1 MAETAK
7 PNFFL
12 RRPVLSGVISI
23 LITLVGA
30 LALKVL
36 PIAQYPDLVPPTVN
50 VSVAYPGAS
59 AETIAAT
66 VLAPLEVN
74 INGVEN
80 MLYMT
85 STASSGSGTGTINVY
100 FSLGTNPDMALVN
113 VNNKVNL
120 AQTLLPEEVR
130 RQGVSVVK
138 RSPSMLQVF
147 SFFSPDGRYDDVY
160 IHNWLQTNVVDELK
174 RVEGVGDC
182 QVFGQMDYAMRI
194 WLQPDKLAKYGL
206 TPAQVTQAIRNQ
218 NSQFAPGR
226 LGDSPTVR
234 GTDLTWQIDTQG
246 RLVSPSEFGE
256 IIIASGENSAML
268 RLKDVARIEL
278 GGKDYSVSSKF
289 NGKISRMGAVYLLP
303 GANAIATGDRVT
315 ARLGEIAKTLPDG
328 LEFKLVVDTNDFV
341 MESIH
346 EVISTLIEAMI
357 LVFIV
362 VYVFL
367 QNWRATLIPCIAVPV
382 SVIGT
387 FAGMYALGYS
397 INTLTLFGL
406 VLAIGIVVDDAIVVL
421 ENVERIMS
429 TYHLPPKE
437 ATAKAM
443 SEVTAPV
450 IAIVL
455 VLCAVFVPV
464 SFMGGLAGQMYR
476 QFAITISVSVVLSG
490 IVALTLTPAL
500 CALLLKPHQEGHVP
514 AKPFAVFNYAFARVT
529 HSYLRVVR
537 MIKDSGFVSML
548 IFGLMVC
555 AIYWLFRI
563 IPGGLVPNEDQ
574 GYTLGMA
581 ILADGASRERTENVE
596 KVLNKVALDH
606 PANQTFASINGL
618 DITSLSVK
626 SNYATFFTSLKP
638 WSQRK
643 EKGLTPEDVTGKMMT
658 VTMMQPEAIV
668 LGFSP
673 PPIQGMSTTGGF
685 EGYIQMRGD
694 GTIYDLEKN
703 ANKVMAEAMSRNQDG
718 SPKYPAIGQ
727 TRSLFSTNSPQL
739 YARLDRERC
748 QDMGISVS
756 SVYDAMSSTFGAS
769 YVNDFN
775 YLGRTFQV
783 RMQSDAEYRMLPDS
797 LRDVFV
803 ATNKGEMVPL
813 SALMTLER
821 RTAPQVMERY
831 NVFPAAHFLGSPAPG
846 FSSGDALLQMEA
858 AAKAVLPSDYQLGWV
873 GSALQEKLASADTAI
888 IFVLALVMVFLIL
901 AAQYESWS
909 LPLAVLTA
917 VPFGVFGALA
927 ATWFRDLAND
937 VYFQVALVTLVGL
950 AAKNAILIVE
960 FAVESWRGGRS
971 LDVAAMHA
979 SRLRFRPIV
988 MTSLAFIL
996 GCVPLAISSG
1006 AGANSRHAIGTAVIG
1021 GMLAATCIATLFVP
1035 FFFRIIMRVSLWLQ
1049 GKKDPNEGKGGYTVE
1064 DEIKDMEKEY
1074 EMH

>member
-1 MAETAK
+1 MAASAK
-7 PNFFL
+7 PNLFL
-12 RRPVLSGVISI
+12 RRPVLSAVISI

-30 LALKVL
+30 LAMKAL

-50 VSVAYPGAS
+50 VSVSYPGAS

-85 STASSGSGTGTINVY
+85 STAASGSGSGSINVY

-130 RQGVSVVK
+130 RQGVTVVK
-138 RSPSMLQVF
+138 RSPAMLQAF
-147 SFFSPDGRYDDVY
+147 AYYSPDGRYDEVY
-160 IHNWLQTNVVDELK
+160 IHNWMQINVVDELK
-174 RVEGVGDC
+174 RVPGVGDC
-182 QVFGQMDYAMRI
+182 SVFGSMSYSMRI

-206 TPAQVTQAIRNQ
+206 TVGEVARAIQDQ
-218 NSQFAPGR
+218 NSQYAPGR
-226 LGDSPTVR
+226 LGDMPSPSSTQ
-234 GTDLTWQIDTQG
+234 LTWQIDTEG
-246 RLVSPSEFGE
+246 RLVTPEQFGE
-256 IIIASGENSAML
+256 IIVRTGEDSAML

-278 GGKDYSVSSKF
+278 GGQDYSVGSRY
-289 NGKISRMGAVYLLP
+289 NGMAARMGAVYLLP
-303 GANAIATGDRVT
+303 GANAIATGDLVL
-315 ARLGEIAKTLPDG
+315 ARLEEIAKTLPDG
-328 LEFKLVVDTNDFV
+328 MAYKVVVDTNDFV
-341 MESIH
+341 MESIK
-346 EVISTLIEAMI
+346 EVISTLVEAMI

-382 SVIGT
+382 SIIGT

-397 INTLTLFGL
+397 INTLTLFGM

-429 TYHLPPKE
+429 SEHLPPKE

-443 SEVTAPV
+443 NEVTAPV

-455 VLCAVFVPV
+455 VLCAVFIPV
-464 SFMGGLAGQMYR
+464 SFMGGLAGQMYK

-490 IVALTLTPAL
+490 IVALTLTPSL
-500 CALLLKPHQEGHVP
+500 CALLLKPHAHDY
-514 AKPFAVFNYAFARVT
+514 KPPRAFTWFNYAFGKVT
-529 HSYLRVVR
+529 HRYLRAVR
-537 MIKDSGFVSML
+537 FIKDSGLRAMILFSV
-548 IFGLMVC
+548 MVV
-555 AIYWLFRI
+555 AIVWLLKVV
-563 IPGGLVPNEDQ
+563 PGGLVPNEDQ
-574 GYTLGMA
+574 GYILGMA
-581 ILADGASRERTENVE
+581 ILADGASQHRTTAVTDTLSDF
-596 KVLNKVALDH
+596 VLKDPSVDGIA
-606 PANQTFASINGL
+606 TINGL
-618 DITSLSVK
+618 DITSMAVK
-626 SNYATFFTSLKP
+626 SNYGTFFATLKP
-638 WSQRK
+638 WDQRK
-643 EKGLTPEDVTGKMMT
+643 GPGMSADDLTKKVMA
-658 VTMMQPEAIV
+658 VTMMQPEAVV

-673 PPIQGMSTTGGF
+673 PPISGMSTTGGF

-694 GTIYDLEKN
+694 GTIYDLEREAN
-703 ANKVMAEAMSRNQDG
+703 AVVAEATAKKADG
-718 SPKYPAIGQ
+718 TPKYPAIGSVQ
-727 TRSLFSTNSPQL
+727 NLFSTGAPQL
-739 YARLDRERC
+739 YANLDRERC
-748 QDMGISVS
+748 KDMGVSVS
-756 SVYDAMSSTFGAS
+756 DVFTAMGATFGTT

-775 YLGRTFQV
+775 YMGRTFQV
-783 RMQSDAEYRMLPDS
+783 RMQSEAAYRMLPES
-797 LRDVFV
+797 LNDVFV
-803 ATNKGEMVPL
+803 RNDKGEMIPL
-813 SALMTLER
+813 TAVMTLER

-831 NVFPAAHFLGSPAPG
+831 NVFPAAHIMGNPADG
-846 FSSGDALLQMEA
+846 YSSGQALDAMEQA
-858 AAKAVLPSDYQLGWV
+858 ANAVLPNDFSLGWV
-873 GSALQEKLASADTAI
+873 GSALQEKLASADTTI

-917 VPFGVFGALA
+917 VPFGVFGALV
-927 ATWFRDLAND
+927 ATWMRDLSND

-960 FAVESWRGGRS
+960 FAVESWRDGRS
-971 LDVAAMHA
+971 LDVAAMQA
-979 SRLRFRPIV
+979 ARLRFRPIV

-1035 FFFRIIMRVSLWLQ
+1035 YFFKAIMQLSLKLQ
-1049 GKKDPNEGKGGYTVE
+1049 GKKDPNEGKSRFDDDPE
-1064 DEIKDMEKEY
+1064 DI
-1074 EMH
+1074 

>member
-1 MAETAK
+1 MAASAK
-7 PNFFL
+7 PNLFL
-12 RRPVLSGVISI
+12 RRPVLSAVISI

-30 LALKVL
+30 LAMKAL

-50 VSVAYPGAS
+50 VSVSYPGAS

-85 STASSGSGTGTINVY
+85 STAASGSGSGSINVY

-130 RQGVSVVK
+130 RQGVTVVK
-138 RSPSMLQVF
+138 RSPAMLQAF
-147 SFFSPDGRYDDVY
+147 AYYSPDGRYDEVY
-160 IHNWLQTNVVDELK
+160 IHNWMQINVVDELK
-174 RVEGVGDC
+174 RVPGVGDC
-182 QVFGQMDYAMRI
+182 SVFGSMSYSMRI

-206 TPAQVTQAIRNQ
+206 TVGEVARAIQDQ
-218 NSQFAPGR
+218 NSQYAPGR
-226 LGDSPTVR
+226 LGDMPSPSSTQ
-234 GTDLTWQIDTQG
+234 LTWQIDTEG
-246 RLVSPSEFGE
+246 RLVTPEQFGE
-256 IIIASGENSAML
+256 IIVRTGEDSAML

-278 GGKDYSVSSKF
+278 GGQDYSVGSRY
-289 NGKISRMGAVYLLP
+289 NGMVARMGAVYLLP
-303 GANAIATGDRVT
+303 GANAIATGDLVL
-315 ARLGEIAKTLPDG
+315 ARLEEIAKTLPDG
-328 LEFKLVVDTNDFV
+328 MAYKVVVDTNDFV
-341 MESIH
+341 MESIK
-346 EVISTLIEAMI
+346 EVISTLVEAMI

-382 SVIGT
+382 SIIGT

-397 INTLTLFGL
+397 INTLTLFGM

-429 TYHLPPKE
+429 SEHLPPKE

-443 SEVTAPV
+443 NEVTAPV

-455 VLCAVFVPV
+455 VLCAVFIPV
-464 SFMGGLAGQMYR
+464 SFMGGLAGQMYK

-490 IVALTLTPAL
+490 IVALTLTPSL
-500 CALLLKPHQEGHVP
+500 CALLLKPHAHDY
-514 AKPFAVFNYAFARVT
+514 KPPRAFTWFNYAFGKVT
-529 HSYLRVVR
+529 HRYLRAVR
-537 MIKDSGFVSML
+537 FIKDSGLRAMILFSV
-548 IFGLMVC
+548 MVV
-555 AIYWLFRI
+555 AIVWLLKVV
-563 IPGGLVPNEDQ
+563 PGGLVPNEDQ
-574 GYTLGMA
+574 GYILGMA
-581 ILADGASRERTENVE
+581 ILADGASQHRTTAVTDTLSDF
-596 KVLNKVALDH
+596 VLKDPSVDGIA
-606 PANQTFASINGL
+606 TINGL
-618 DITSLSVK
+618 DITSMAVK
-626 SNYATFFTSLKP
+626 SNYGTFFATLKP
-638 WSQRK
+638 WDQRK
-643 EKGLTPEDVTGKMMT
+643 GPGMSADDLTKKVMA
-658 VTMMQPEAIV
+658 VTMMQPEAVV

-673 PPIQGMSTTGGF
+673 PPISGMSTTGGF

-694 GTIYDLEKN
+694 GTIYDLEKEAN
-703 ANKVMAEAMSRNQDG
+703 AVVAEATAKKADG
-718 SPKYPAIGQ
+718 TPKYPAIGSVQ
-727 TRSLFSTNSPQL
+727 NLFSTGAPQL
-739 YARLDRERC
+739 YANLDRERC
-748 QDMGISVS
+748 KDMGVSVS
-756 SVYDAMSSTFGAS
+756 DVFTAMGATFGTT

-775 YLGRTFQV
+775 YMGRTFQV
-783 RMQSDAEYRMLPDS
+783 RMQSEAAYRMLPES
-797 LRDVFV
+797 LNDVFV
-803 ATNKGEMVPL
+803 RNDKGEMIPL
-813 SALMTLER
+813 TAVMTLER

-831 NVFPAAHFLGSPAPG
+831 NVFPAAHIMGNPADG
-846 FSSGDALLQMEA
+846 YSSGQALDAMEQA
-858 AAKAVLPSDYQLGWV
+858 ANAVLPNDFSLGWV
-873 GSALQEKLASADTAI
+873 GSALQEKLASADTTI

-917 VPFGVFGALA
+917 VPFGVFGALV
-927 ATWFRDLAND
+927 ATWMRDLSND

-960 FAVESWRGGRS
+960 FAVESWRDGRS
-971 LDVAAMHA
+971 LDVAAMQA
-979 SRLRFRPIV
+979 ARLRFRPIV

-1035 FFFRIIMRVSLWLQ
+1035 YFFKAIMQLSLKLQ
-1049 GKKDPNEGKGGYTVE
+1049 GKKDPNEGKSRFDDDPE
-1064 DEIKDMEKEY
+1064 DI
-1074 EMH
+1074 

>member
-1 MAETAK
+1 MAASAK
-7 PNFFL
+7 PNLFL
-12 RRPVLSGVISI
+12 RRPVLSAVISI

-30 LALKVL
+30 LAMKAL

-50 VSVAYPGAS
+50 VSVSYPGAS

-85 STASSGSGTGTINVY
+85 STAASGSGSGSINVY

-130 RQGVSVVK
+130 RQGVTVVK
-138 RSPSMLQVF
+138 RSPAMLQAF
-147 SFFSPDGRYDDVY
+147 AYYSPDGRYDEVY
-160 IHNWLQTNVVDELK
+160 IHNWMQINVVDELK
-174 RVEGVGDC
+174 RVPGVGDC
-182 QVFGQMDYAMRI
+182 SVFGSMSYSMRI

-206 TPAQVTQAIRNQ
+206 TVGEVARAIQDQ
-218 NSQFAPGR
+218 NSQYAPGR
-226 LGDSPTVR
+226 LGDMPSPSSTQ
-234 GTDLTWQIDTQG
+234 LTWQIDTEG
-246 RLVSPSEFGE
+246 RLVTPEQFGE
-256 IIIASGENSAML
+256 IIVRTGEDSAML

-278 GGKDYSVSSKF
+278 GGQDYSVGSRY
-289 NGKISRMGAVYLLP
+289 NGMVARMGAVYLLP
-303 GANAIATGDRVT
+303 GANAIATGDLVL
-315 ARLGEIAKTLPDG
+315 ARLEEIAKTLPDG
-328 LEFKLVVDTNDFV
+328 MAYKVVVDTNDFV
-341 MESIH
+341 MESIK
-346 EVISTLIEAMI
+346 EVISTLVEAMI

-382 SVIGT
+382 SIIGT

-397 INTLTLFGL
+397 INTLTLFGM

-429 TYHLPPKE
+429 SEHLPPKE

-443 SEVTAPV
+443 NEVTAPV

-455 VLCAVFVPV
+455 VLCAVFIPV
-464 SFMGGLAGQMYR
+464 SFMGGLAGQMYK

-490 IVALTLTPAL
+490 IVALTLTPSL
-500 CALLLKPHQEGHVP
+500 CALLLKPHAHDY
-514 AKPFAVFNYAFARVT
+514 KPPRAFTWFNYAFGKVT
-529 HSYLRVVR
+529 HRYLRAVR
-537 MIKDSGFVSML
+537 FIKDSGLRAIILFSV
-548 IFGLMVC
+548 MVV
-555 AIYWLFRI
+555 AIVWLLKVV
-563 IPGGLVPNEDQ
+563 PGGLVPNEDQ
-574 GYTLGMA
+574 GYILGMA
-581 ILADGASRERTENVE
+581 ILADGASQHRTTAVTDTLSDF
-596 KVLNKVALDH
+596 VLKDPSVDGIA
-606 PANQTFASINGL
+606 TINGL
-618 DITSLSVK
+618 DITSMAVK
-626 SNYATFFTSLKP
+626 SNYGTFFATLKP
-638 WSQRK
+638 WDQRK
-643 EKGLTPEDVTGKMMT
+643 GPGMSADDLTKKVMA
-658 VTMMQPEAIV
+658 VTMMQPEAVV

-673 PPIQGMSTTGGF
+673 PPISGMSTTGGF

-694 GTIYDLEKN
+694 GTIYDLEREAN
-703 ANKVMAEAMSRNQDG
+703 AVVAEATAKKADG
-718 SPKYPAIGQ
+718 TPKYPAIGSVQ
-727 TRSLFSTNSPQL
+727 NLFSTGAPQL
-739 YARLDRERC
+739 YANLDRERC
-748 QDMGISVS
+748 KDMGVSVS
-756 SVYDAMSSTFGAS
+756 DVFTAMGATFGTT

-775 YLGRTFQV
+775 YMGRTFQV
-783 RMQSDAEYRMLPDS
+783 RMQSEAAYRMLPES
-797 LRDVFV
+797 LNDVFV
-803 ATNKGEMVPL
+803 RNDKGEMIPL
-813 SALMTLER
+813 TAVMTLER

-831 NVFPAAHFLGSPAPG
+831 NVFPAAHIMGNPADG
-846 FSSGDALLQMEA
+846 YSSGQALDAMEQA
-858 AAKAVLPSDYQLGWV
+858 ANAVLPNDFSLGWV
-873 GSALQEKLASADTAI
+873 GSALQEKLASADTTI

-917 VPFGVFGALA
+917 VPFGVFGALV
-927 ATWFRDLAND
+927 ATWMRDLSND

-960 FAVESWRGGRS
+960 FAVESWRDGRS
-971 LDVAAMHA
+971 LDVAAMQA
-979 SRLRFRPIV
+979 ARLRFRPIV

-1035 FFFRIIMRVSLWLQ
+1035 YFFKAIMQLSLKLQ
-1049 GKKDPNEGKGGYTVE
+1049 GKKDPNEGKSRFDDDPE
-1064 DEIKDMEKEY
+1064 DI
-1074 EMH
+1074 

>member
-1 MAETAK
+1 MAASAK
-7 PNFFL
+7 PKLFL
-12 RRPVLSGVISI
+12 RRPVLSAVISI

-30 LALKVL
+30 LAMKAL

-50 VSVAYPGAS
+50 VSVSYPGAS

-85 STASSGSGTGTINVY
+85 STAASGSGSGSINVY

-130 RQGVSVVK
+130 RQGVTVVK
-138 RSPSMLQVF
+138 RSPAMLQAF
-147 SFFSPDGRYDDVY
+147 AYYSPDGRYDEVY
-160 IHNWLQTNVVDELK
+160 IHNWMQINVVDELK
-174 RVEGVGDC
+174 RVPGVGDC
-182 QVFGQMDYAMRI
+182 SVFGSMSYSMRI

-206 TPAQVTQAIRNQ
+206 TVGEVARAIQDQ
-218 NSQFAPGR
+218 NSQYAPGR
-226 LGDSPTVR
+226 LGDMPSPSSTQ
-234 GTDLTWQIDTQG
+234 LTWQIDTEG
-246 RLVSPSEFGE
+246 RLVTPEQFGE
-256 IIIASGENSAML
+256 IIVRTGEDSAML

-278 GGKDYSVSSKF
+278 GGQDYSVGSRY
-289 NGKISRMGAVYLLP
+289 NGMVARMGAVYLLP
-303 GANAIATGDRVT
+303 GANAIATGDLVL
-315 ARLGEIAKTLPDG
+315 ARLEEIAKTLPDG
-328 LEFKLVVDTNDFV
+328 MAYKVVVDTNDFV
-341 MESIH
+341 MESIK
-346 EVISTLIEAMI
+346 EVISTLVEAMI

-382 SVIGT
+382 SIIGT

-397 INTLTLFGL
+397 INTLTLFGM

-429 TYHLPPKE
+429 SEHLPPKE

-443 SEVTAPV
+443 NEVTAPV

-455 VLCAVFVPV
+455 VLCAVFIPV
-464 SFMGGLAGQMYR
+464 SFMGGLAGQMYK

-490 IVALTLTPAL
+490 IVALTLTPSL
-500 CALLLKPHQEGHVP
+500 CALLLKPHAHDY
-514 AKPFAVFNYAFARVT
+514 KPPRAFTWFNYAFGKVT
-529 HSYLRVVR
+529 HRYLRAVR
-537 MIKDSGFVSML
+537 FIKDSGLRAMILFSV
-548 IFGLMVC
+548 MVV
-555 AIYWLFRI
+555 AIVWLLKVV
-563 IPGGLVPNEDQ
+563 PGGLVPNEDQ
-574 GYTLGMA
+574 GYILGMA
-581 ILADGASRERTENVE
+581 ILADGASQHRTTAVTDTLSDF
-596 KVLNKVALDH
+596 VLKDPSVDGIA
-606 PANQTFASINGL
+606 TINGL
-618 DITSLSVK
+618 DITSMAVK
-626 SNYATFFTSLKP
+626 SNYGTFFATLKP
-638 WSQRK
+638 WDQRK
-643 EKGLTPEDVTGKMMT
+643 GPGMSADDLTKKVMA
-658 VTMMQPEAIV
+658 VTMMQPEAVV

-673 PPIQGMSTTGGF
+673 PPISGMSTTGGF

-694 GTIYDLEKN
+694 GTIYDLEREAN
-703 ANKVMAEAMSRNQDG
+703 AVVAEATAKKADG
-718 SPKYPAIGQ
+718 TPKYPAIGSVQ
-727 TRSLFSTNSPQL
+727 NLFSTGAPQL
-739 YARLDRERC
+739 YANLDRERC
-748 QDMGISVS
+748 KDMGVSVS
-756 SVYDAMSSTFGAS
+756 DVFTAMGATFGTT

-775 YLGRTFQV
+775 YMGRTFQV
-783 RMQSDAEYRMLPDS
+783 RMQSEAAYRMLPES
-797 LRDVFV
+797 LNDVFV
-803 ATNKGEMVPL
+803 RNDKGEMIPL
-813 SALMTLER
+813 TAVMTLER

-831 NVFPAAHFLGSPAPG
+831 NVFPAAHIMGNPADG
-846 FSSGDALLQMEA
+846 YSSGQALDAMERA
-858 AAKAVLPSDYQLGWV
+858 ANAVLPNDFSLGWV
-873 GSALQEKLASADTAI
+873 GSALQEKLASADTTI

-917 VPFGVFGALA
+917 VPFGVFGALV
-927 ATWFRDLAND
+927 ATWMRDLSND

-960 FAVESWRGGRS
+960 FAVESWRDGRS
-971 LDVAAMHA
+971 LDVAAMQA
-979 SRLRFRPIV
+979 ARLRFRPIV

-1035 FFFRIIMRVSLWLQ
+1035 YFFKAIMQLSLKLQ
-1049 GKKDPNEGKGGYTVE
+1049 GKKDPNEGKSRFDDDPE
-1064 DEIKDMEKEY
+1064 DI
-1074 EMH
+1074 

>member
-1 MAETAK
+1 MAASAK
-7 PNFFL
+7 PNLFL
-12 RRPVLSGVISI
+12 RRPVLSAVISI

-30 LALKVL
+30 LAMKAL

-50 VSVAYPGAS
+50 VSVSYPGAS

-85 STASSGSGTGTINVY
+85 STAASGSGSGSINVY

-130 RQGVSVVK
+130 RQGVTVVK
-138 RSPSMLQVF
+138 RSPAMLQAF
-147 SFFSPDGRYDDVY
+147 AYYSPDGRYDEVY
-160 IHNWLQTNVVDELK
+160 IHNWMQINVVDELK
-174 RVEGVGDC
+174 RVPGVGDC
-182 QVFGQMDYAMRI
+182 SVFGSMSYSMRI

-206 TPAQVTQAIRNQ
+206 TVGEVARAIQDQ
-218 NSQFAPGR
+218 NSQYAPGR
-226 LGDSPTVR
+226 LGDIPSPSSTQ
-234 GTDLTWQIDTQG
+234 LTWQIDTEG
-246 RLVSPSEFGE
+246 RLVTPEQFGE
-256 IIIASGENSAML
+256 IIVRTGEDSAML

-278 GGKDYSVSSKF
+278 GGQDYSVGSRY
-289 NGKISRMGAVYLLP
+289 NGMVARMGAVYLLP
-303 GANAIATGDRVT
+303 GANAIATGDLVL
-315 ARLGEIAKTLPDG
+315 ARLEEIAKTLPDG
-328 LEFKLVVDTNDFV
+328 MAYKVVVDTNDFV
-341 MESIH
+341 MESIK
-346 EVISTLIEAMI
+346 EVISTLVEAMI

-382 SVIGT
+382 SIIGT

-397 INTLTLFGL
+397 INTLTLFGM

-429 TYHLPPKE
+429 SEHLPPKE

-443 SEVTAPV
+443 NEVTAPV

-455 VLCAVFVPV
+455 VLCAVFIPV
-464 SFMGGLAGQMYR
+464 SFMGGLAGQMYK

-490 IVALTLTPAL
+490 IVALTLTPSL
-500 CALLLKPHQEGHVP
+500 CALLLKPHAHDY
-514 AKPFAVFNYAFARVT
+514 KPPRAFTWFNYAFGRVT
-529 HSYLRVVR
+529 HRYLRAVR
-537 MIKDSGFVSML
+537 FIKDSGLRAMILFGVML
-548 IFGLMVC
+548 V
-555 AIYWLFRI
+555 AIVWLLKVV
-563 IPGGLVPNEDQ
+563 PGGLVPNEDQ
-574 GYTLGMA
+574 GYILGMA
-581 ILADGASRERTENVE
+581 ILADGASQHRTTAVTDTLTDF
-596 KVLNKVALDH
+596 VLKDPSVDGIA
-606 PANQTFASINGL
+606 TINGL
-618 DITSLSVK
+618 DITSMAVK
-626 SNYATFFTSLKP
+626 SNYGTFFATLKP
-638 WSQRK
+638 WDQRK
-643 EKGLTPEDVTGKMMT
+643 GPGMSADDLTKKVMA
-658 VTMMQPEAIV
+658 VTMMQPEAVV

-673 PPIQGMSTTGGF
+673 PPISGMSTTGGF

-694 GTIYDLEKN
+694 GTIYDLEKEAN
-703 ANKVMAEAMSRNQDG
+703 AVVAEATAKKADG
-718 SPKYPAIGQ
+718 TPKYPAIGSVQ
-727 TRSLFSTNSPQL
+727 NLFSTGAPQL
-739 YARLDRERC
+739 YANLDRERC
-748 QDMGISVS
+748 KDMGVSVS
-756 SVYDAMSSTFGAS
+756 DVFTAMGATFGTT

-775 YLGRTFQV
+775 YMGRTFQV
-783 RMQSDAEYRMLPDS
+783 RMQSEAAYRMLPES
-797 LRDVFV
+797 LNDVFV
-803 ATNKGEMVPL
+803 RNDKGEMIPL
-813 SALMTLER
+813 TAVMTLER

-831 NVFPAAHFLGSPAPG
+831 NVFPAAHIMGNPADG
-846 FSSGDALLQMEA
+846 YSSGQALDAMEQA
-858 AAKAVLPSDYQLGWV
+858 ANAVLPNDFSLGWV
-873 GSALQEKLASADTAI
+873 GSALQEKLASADTTI

-917 VPFGVFGALA
+917 VPFGVFGALV
-927 ATWFRDLAND
+927 ATWMRDLSND

-960 FAVESWRGGRS
+960 FAVESWRDGRS
-971 LDVAAMHA
+971 LDVAAMQA
-979 SRLRFRPIV
+979 ARLRFRPIV

-1035 FFFRIIMRVSLWLQ
+1035 YFFKAIMQLSLKLQ
-1049 GKKDPNEGKGGYTVE
+1049 GKKDPNEGKSRFDDDPE
-1064 DEIKDMEKEY
+1064 DI
-1074 EMH
+1074 

>member
-1 MAETAK
+1 MAASAK
-7 PNFFL
+7 PNLFL
-12 RRPVLSGVISI
+12 RRPVLSAVISI

-30 LALKVL
+30 LAMKAL

-50 VSVAYPGAS
+50 VSVSYPGAS

-85 STASSGSGTGTINVY
+85 STAASGSGSGSINVY

-130 RQGVSVVK
+130 RQGVTVVK
-138 RSPSMLQVF
+138 RSPAMLQAF
-147 SFFSPDGRYDDVY
+147 AYYSPDGRYDEVY
-160 IHNWLQTNVVDELK
+160 IHNWMQINVVDELK
-174 RVEGVGDC
+174 RVPGVGDC
-182 QVFGQMDYAMRI
+182 SVFGSMSYSMRI

-206 TPAQVTQAIRNQ
+206 TVGEVARAIQDQ
-218 NSQFAPGR
+218 NSQYAPGR
-226 LGDSPTVR
+226 LGDMPSPSSTQ
-234 GTDLTWQIDTQG
+234 LTWQIDTEG
-246 RLVSPSEFGE
+246 RLVTPEQFGE
-256 IIIASGENSAML
+256 IIVRTGEDSAML

-278 GGKDYSVSSKF
+278 GGQDYSVGSRY
-289 NGKISRMGAVYLLP
+289 NGMVARMGAVYLLP
-303 GANAIATGDRVT
+303 GANAIATGDLVL
-315 ARLGEIAKTLPDG
+315 ARLEEIAKTLPDG
-328 LEFKLVVDTNDFV
+328 MAYKVVVDTNDFV
-341 MESIH
+341 MESIK
-346 EVISTLIEAMI
+346 EVISTLVEAMI

-382 SVIGT
+382 SIIGT

-397 INTLTLFGL
+397 INTLTLFGM

-429 TYHLPPKE
+429 SEHLPPKE

-443 SEVTAPV
+443 NEVTAPV

-455 VLCAVFVPV
+455 VLCAVFIPV
-464 SFMGGLAGQMYR
+464 SFMGGLAGQMYK

-490 IVALTLTPAL
+490 IVALTLTPSL
-500 CALLLKPHQEGHVP
+500 CALLLKPHAHDY
-514 AKPFAVFNYAFARVT
+514 KPPRAFTWFNYAFGKVT
-529 HSYLRVVR
+529 HRYLRAVR
-537 MIKDSGFVSML
+537 FIKDSGLRAMILFSVML
-548 IFGLMVC
+548 V
-555 AIYWLFRI
+555 AIVWLLKVV
-563 IPGGLVPNEDQ
+563 PGGLVPNEDQ
-574 GYTLGMA
+574 GYILGMA
-581 ILADGASRERTENVE
+581 ILADGASQHRTTAVTDTLSDF
-596 KVLNKVALDH
+596 VLKDPSVDGIA
-606 PANQTFASINGL
+606 TINGL
-618 DITSLSVK
+618 DITSMAVK
-626 SNYATFFTSLKP
+626 SNYGTFFATLKP
-638 WSQRK
+638 WDQRK
-643 EKGLTPEDVTGKMMT
+643 GPGMSADDLTKKVMA
-658 VTMMQPEAIV
+658 VTMMQPEAVV

-673 PPIQGMSTTGGF
+673 PPISGMSTTGGF

-694 GTIYDLEKN
+694 GTIYDLEKEAN
-703 ANKVMAEAMSRNQDG
+703 AVVAEATAKKADG
-718 SPKYPAIGQ
+718 TPKYPAIGSVQ
-727 TRSLFSTNSPQL
+727 NLFSTGAPQL
-739 YARLDRERC
+739 YAHLDRERC
-748 QDMGISVS
+748 KDMGVSVS
-756 SVYDAMSSTFGAS
+756 DVFTAMGATFGTT

-775 YLGRTFQV
+775 YMGRTFQV
-783 RMQSDAEYRMLPDS
+783 RMQSEAAYRMLPES
-797 LRDVFV
+797 LNDVFV
-803 ATNKGEMVPL
+803 RNDKGEMIPL
-813 SALMTLER
+813 TAVMTLER

-831 NVFPAAHFLGSPAPG
+831 NVFPAAHIMGNPADG
-846 FSSGDALLQMEA
+846 YSSGQALDAMEQA
-858 AAKAVLPSDYQLGWV
+858 ANAVLPNDFSLGWV
-873 GSALQEKLASADTAI
+873 GSALQEKLASADTTI

-917 VPFGVFGALA
+917 VPFGVFGALV
-927 ATWFRDLAND
+927 ATWMRDLSND

-960 FAVESWRGGRS
+960 FAVESWRDGRS
-971 LDVAAMHA
+971 LDVAAMQA
-979 SRLRFRPIV
+979 ARLRFRPIV

-1035 FFFRIIMRVSLWLQ
+1035 YFFKAIMQLSLKLQ
-1049 GKKDPNEGKGGYTVE
+1049 GKKDPNEGKSRFDDDPE
-1064 DEIKDMEKEY
+1064 DI
-1074 EMH
+1074 